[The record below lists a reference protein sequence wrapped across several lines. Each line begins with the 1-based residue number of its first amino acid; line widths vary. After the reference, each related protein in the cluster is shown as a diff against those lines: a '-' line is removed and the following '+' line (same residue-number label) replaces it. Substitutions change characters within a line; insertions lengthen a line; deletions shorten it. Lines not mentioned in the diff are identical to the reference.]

1 MQKIHRIILKREL
14 FSPSRRNLIADS
26 PVPVFMFL
34 LTLLV
39 VYAEHIV
46 GLLELVPA
54 VNYW

>member
-14 FSPSRRNLIADS
+14 FSPSRRNLIADN

-39 VYAEHIV
+39 VFAEHIV